1 MREHGTAA
9 GAGTRPPCSAPTG
22 LLTVAI
28 LTMLGGCCGSLRD
41 SPERPGSYR
50 SSTSTVI
57 YVVRRGWH
65 IDIGFAAGDLSPPL
79 ASLSSRLPGARYLVF
94 GFGDRQV
101 LMNKDQGLPEKFAA
115 LWPGKG
121 VVLLTG
127 LTAPP
132 MEAFGAGQVIA
143 LTVTAAQ
150 SRAAQAFVWNSLSK
164 QYQSVDPSEAGPYPG
179 SLYFRA
185 NSGYSGFHT
194 CNTWAAEV
202 LKAAGMPIRSTGTIF
217 AWQLWTQVS
226 KIDRVCR
233 VLPAASGLHVGT
245 PAQ

>member
-1 MREHGTAA
+1 
-9 GAGTRPPCSAPTG
+9 
-22 LLTVAI
+22 
-28 LTMLGGCCGSLRD
+28 
-41 SPERPGSYR
+41 
-50 SSTSTVI
+50 
-57 YVVRRGWH
+57 
-65 IDIGFAAGDLSPPL
+65 
-79 ASLSSRLPGARYLVF
+79 
-94 GFGDRQV
+94 
-101 LMNKDQGLPEKFAA
+101 
-115 LWPGKG
+115 
-121 VVLLTG
+121 
-127 LTAPP
+127 

-150 SRAAQAFVWNSLSK
+150 TFVWNSLSK

-185 NSGYSGFHT
+185 NPGYSGLHT

-202 LKAAGMPIRSTGTIF
+202 LKAAGMPIRSMETIF

-226 KIDRVCR
+226 KIDRACR